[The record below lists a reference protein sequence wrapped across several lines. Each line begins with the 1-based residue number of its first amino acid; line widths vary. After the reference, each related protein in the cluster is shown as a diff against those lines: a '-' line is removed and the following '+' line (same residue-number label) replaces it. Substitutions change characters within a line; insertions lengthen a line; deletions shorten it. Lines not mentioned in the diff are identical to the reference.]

1 MTLENVEQRNQQTKA
16 DGLEKGLTACNR
28 SACQVRLNDKDGSR
42 MWNTET
48 RAFYCQHCARRINI
62 SSIDSLGHAI
72 CITES
77 EKWQLEMNDR
87 LADAVKNCTKPIWP
101 KA

>member
-1 MTLENVEQRNQQTKA
+1 MLDDPDQRSRETA
-16 DGLEKGLTACNR
+16 AAGLEKGLTACNR
-28 SACQVRLNDKDGSR
+28 SACQVKLNDKDGSR

-62 SSIDSLGHAI
+62 SSVASLGHAI

-77 EKWQLEMNDR
+77 DKWQLEMKDR
-87 LADAVKNCTKPIWP
+87 LDDAVKNCTKPLYR